1 MNGNTNLLA
10 LLLIYL
16 AAMSVI
22 TFFAYGIDKL
32 KAKKGAWR
40 ISEKALLGLGFIG
53 GAVGGL
59 IGMKVFRHK
68 TRHRYFWAINFM
80 SLGIHI
86 AVLAALIN
94 NGVI

>member
-1 MNGNTNLLA
+1 MISELLKA
-10 LLLIYL
+10 VLIYI
-16 AAMSVI
+16 AAASLI

-40 ISEKALLGLGFIG
+40 ISEKALLGLGFLG

-59 IGMKVFRHK
+59 IGMKVWHHK
-68 TRHRYFWAINFM
+68 TKHRYFWVINFL

-86 AVLAALIN
+86 AVIAALIKQ
-94 NGVI
+94 GVI